1 MKGGGLFGFLKSK
14 NSTGLRAGEKLVA
27 AQNSLEKKT
36 VAAAGLVGAINS
48 AQSQDK
54 VTEDAKKAYENQKVA
69 CAACTT
75 KLNDLYKTYRNSTM
89 KITDRLR
96 AIGSVGFKALS
107 GTRSNIAASKVNSAI
122 KAVNSAQAK
131 VNSRIQAAADKQ
143 RQLDEN
149 TARLKTIT
157 AQVAASREAT
167 LKAEKD
173 AATAAATAAAQVAT
187 VVVKQANAAANV
199 KGNTAATTAAT
210 TAAKANNGAAK
221 SNLGANMFGSTSFGG
236 SRRKSRAS
244 RRRRY

>member
-1 MKGGGLFGFLKSK
+1 MKGGGFFGFLKSK
-14 NSTGLRAGEKLVA
+14 NSTGVKAGNKLLA

-36 VAAAGLVGAINS
+36 VAAAGLSGAINS

-54 VTEDAKKAYENQKVA
+54 ATADAKKAYEDQKAA

-75 KLNDLYKTYRNSTM
+75 KLNELYTTYRNSTM

-107 GTRSNIAASKVNSAI
+107 GTRSNIAAAKVNSAI
-122 KAVNSAQAK
+122 KAVNSAQAT
-131 VNSRIQAAADKQ
+131 VDRRIQIAADKQ

-157 AQVAASREAT
+157 AQVAAAREAT
-167 LKAEKD
+167 LNAHKD
-173 AATAAATAAAQVAT
+173 AATAAASAAATVAT
-187 VVVKQANAAANV
+187 TVVQQANS
-199 KGNTAATTAAT
+199 AATPRAGRLNLNTGVV
-210 TAAKANNGAAK
+210 NNGAAK
-221 SNLGANMFGSTSFGG
+221 PKEGNFGGMVFGG